1 MRERTHSIAALRQL
15 VADRL
20 PGSMNRDRTGS
31 AFPTGVPAL
40 DEALGGGL
48 ASGALTEIV
57 SAGAGSGGQLVQL
70 CLLAAAAGRG
80 RRAVLVD
87 AADAFDPQTAGA
99 DALRATI
106 WVRCN
111 DVATAMQA
119 ADLLVRDANLGL
131 VILDLRSCPQSALRR
146 TPATA
151 WYRLQ
156 RAAEGVGMPFV
167 VQTSQALAPSAA
179 FRVALSA
186 ARRTFGIDACER
198 DRDSLRAD
206 LEVEVLR
213 ARWAGGFDGFDKL
226 TAGGLTAGGFA
237 EATG

>member
-1 MRERTHSIAALRQL
+1 MRERTHSVASLRQL

-20 PGSMNRDRTGS
+20 PGSVCRDRAAT
-31 AFPTGVPAL
+31 ALPTGVSAL

-48 ASGALTEIV
+48 PSGALTEIV

-70 CLLAAAAGRG
+70 CLLAAAAGLG
-80 RRAVLVD
+80 RRAVLID
-87 AADAFDPQTAGA
+87 AADAFDPQTAG
-99 DALRATI
+99 DEALRALI

-131 VILDLRSCPQSALRR
+131 VILDLRDCPQSALRR

-156 RAAEGVGMPFV
+156 RAAEGTAAPMV
-167 VQTSQALAPSAA
+167 VQTSHALVPSAA
-179 FRVALSA
+179 CRVALSPA
-186 ARRTFGIDACER
+186 GRTFGIESCGRTR
-198 DRDSLRAD
+198 DTLLA
-206 LEVEVLR
+206 EVEVELVR
-213 ARWAGGFDGFDKL
+213 ARWSGGFSGI
-226 TAGGLTAGGFA
+226 TAGGFA
-237 EATG
+237 EAAG